1 MSLDTGTPTLLR
13 SAVAAAVRAPSMH
26 NTQPWRFRLTTP
38 DAASAVGSA
47 SAGSS
52 LEVRV
57 DRRRQLVVADPAGW
71 GVRIACGAA
80 VFNARLAFA
89 VGGHPAVTQLRPD
102 PGEPD
107 LIARLTPGPPHPP
120 TPRES
125 ALFAAIPL
133 RHSNRRPFTP
143 EPVPAEVRRELV
155 AAAVA
160 EEAWLD
166 LLIGRGPLAAV
177 AEVVRAADTAL
188 VRDAGYRRELTVW
201 SRRADSDDGV
211 PLAAGGPSPEPQDLL
226 ALRDF
231 GGGTRSPGRE
241 YETDPLVAVLGT
253 AGDTV
258 LDQIVAGQALQRV
271 LLTATDHQ
279 LAVSLLSQP
288 IEVPAAR
295 DQLRHA
301 LGRRGT
307 PQMVLRIGYGQ
318 PGFPTRR
325 RPVEDVID
333 DGA

>member
-1 MSLDTGTPTLLR
+1 MTIEVGGVTETLFR

-26 NTQPWRFRLTTP
+26 NTQPWRFRLTEE
-38 DAASAVGSA
+38 A
-47 SAGSS
+47 
-52 LEVRV
+52 LEVRI
-57 DRRRQLVVADPAGW
+57 DRSRQLTVSDPRGW
-71 GVRIACGAA
+71 AVRIACGAA
-80 VFNARLAFA
+80 VLNARLAFA
-89 VGGHPAVTQLRPD
+89 AAGRPAHTELRPD
-102 PGEPD
+102 PREPD
-107 LIARLTPGPPHPP
+107 LVARLSAGPARPP
-120 TPRES
+120 TPHES
-125 ALFAAIPL
+125 ALVAAIPR

-155 AAAVA
+155 AAAAA
-160 EEAWLD
+160 EEGWLE

-188 VRDAGYRRELTVW
+188 VRDAGYRDELTAW
-201 SRRADSDDGV
+201 SRRGDADDGV

-231 GGGTRSPGRE
+231 GGPSRAPGRE
-241 YETDPLVAVLGT
+241 FESDPLVAVLGT

-258 LDQIVAGQALQRV
+258 LDQILAGQALQRV

-288 IEVPAAR
+288 IEVAAAR
-295 DQLRHA
+295 THLRQA
-301 LGRRGT
+301 LGRHGS

-325 RPVEDVID
+325 RPVDDVID
-333 DGA
+333 T